1 MSEILEEFW
10 IFSKAGEVLV
20 NFYRDPNANGSFNY
34 RNASFD
40 QTKLNEIKDLIVS
53 NLQNSS
59 QNKKNIMRFENDL
72 IRYGQCLQN
81 DLIIF
86 YRTNPDIKE
95 KKALSI
101 CRVISGI
108 LEDAYP
114 PDKLQLWDGKL
125 SFFEKFRKKV
135 VLYFK
140 MSKL

>member
-10 IFSKAGEVLV
+10 IFSWEGEAVV

-34 RNASFD
+34 RDASFD
-40 QTKLNEIKDLIVS
+40 QAKLNEIKDLIVL

-59 QNKKNIMRFENDL
+59 KNKKNLMRFENDL
-72 IRYGQCLQN
+72 IKYGQCLQN
-81 DLIIF
+81 NLIIF
-86 YRTNPDIKE
+86 YKTNPDIKE
-95 KKALSI
+95 KKVLSI
-101 CRVISGI
+101 CKVISGI

-114 PDKLQLWDGKL
+114 LDKLQLWDGNL

-135 VLYFK
+135 AIYFK

>member
-10 IFSKAGEVLV
+10 IFSKEGEALV
-20 NFYRDPNANGSFNY
+20 NFYRDPKANGSFNY
-34 RNASFD
+34 RDASFD
-40 QTKLNEIKDLIVS
+40 QAKLNEIKDLIVL

-59 QNKKNIMRFENDL
+59 QNEKNMMRFENDL

-86 YRTNPDIKE
+86 YKTNPSVKE
-95 KKALSI
+95 KKVLSI
-101 CRVISGI
+101 CKVISKI
-108 LEDAYP
+108 FEDVYP
-114 PDKLQLWDGKL
+114 LDKLQLWDGNL

-135 VLYFK
+135 VIYFK

>member
-10 IFSKAGEVLV
+10 IFSKEGEAIV
-20 NFYRDPNANGSFNY
+20 NFYRDSNANRSFNY
-34 RNASFD
+34 RDASFD
-40 QTKLNEIKDLIVS
+40 QAKLNEIKDLIVL

-59 QNKKNIMRFENDL
+59 QNKKNMMRFENDL

-81 DLIIF
+81 NLIIF
-86 YRTNPDIKE
+86 YKTNSSIKE

-101 CRVISGI
+101 CKVISGI

-114 PDKLQLWDGKL
+114 PDKLQFWDGNL

-135 VLYFK
+135 AIYFK